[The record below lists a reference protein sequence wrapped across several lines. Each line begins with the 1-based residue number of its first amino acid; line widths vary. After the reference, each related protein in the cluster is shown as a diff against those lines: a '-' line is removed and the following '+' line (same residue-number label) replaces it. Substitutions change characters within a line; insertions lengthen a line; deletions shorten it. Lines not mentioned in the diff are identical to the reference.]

1 MGSGLCAGFLLTAFD
16 MESKMRSS
24 RLGVFVL
31 LTLTVF
37 LTANCGYFNRI
48 LSRKNLVD
56 GSVAYKERKFQE
68 AEDLFRRA
76 AERDPEG
83 LTLEGRTAQVF
94 LARTLHS
101 RYIGN
106 REDRSLAE
114 QAIEAYKK
122 SLAVDKNDQSSYK
135 AIASLLNDLQKTDEW
150 HQWVTARST
159 ESGIEP
165 QYRAEALT
173 SLAARK
179 NTCANEITDTEKTKK
194 TVKKDGKDVFQWV
207 KPEDPAELERL
218 RACVTDGLKLID
230 QAVELEPAEVKNAKN
245 LDIKSLTDQE
255 LKEKLSLFKVFESVR
270 SYKASLDA
278 QAMRL
283 ADMEGR
289 TADRDAL
296 KQQADNGRA
305 AFLEL
310 SAIDKEMQDEIDARI
325 AAAEAAENAN
335 ANANANAAK

>member
-1 MGSGLCAGFLLTAFD
+1 
-16 MESKMRSS
+16 MRSS

-56 GSVAYKERKFQE
+56 GSIAYKERKFQE
-68 AEDLFRRA
+68 AEEMFRKA
-76 AERDPEG
+76 AARDPEG
-83 LTLEGRTAQVF
+83 TTLEGRTAQVF

-106 REDRSLAE
+106 REDKALAE
-114 QAIEAYKK
+114 EAIEAYKK
-122 SLAVDKNDQSSYK
+122 SLAVDKDDQSSYK

-150 HQWVTARST
+150 NQWVTDRSNNT
-159 ESGIEP
+159 EIKP
-165 QYRAEALT
+165 QFRAEALT

-179 NTCANEITDTEKTKK
+179 NSCANEVTDTEKTKK

-207 KPEDPAELERL
+207 KPESPEELEKL
-218 RACVTDGLKLID
+218 RGCVTDGLKLID
-230 QAVELEPAEVKNAKN
+230 QAVALEPAQVKNAKSV
-245 LDIKSLTDQE
+245 DIKSLSDQE
-255 LKEKLSLFKVFESVR
+255 LKETLDLFKVFESVR

-289 TADRDAL
+289 AADRDAL
-296 KQQADNGRA
+296 KQQADAGRA

-310 SAIDKEMQDEIDARI
+310 SNVDKALQDEIDARR

>member
-1 MGSGLCAGFLLTAFD
+1 
-16 MESKMRSS
+16 MRSS

-31 LTLTVF
+31 ILLTVVF
-37 LTANCGYFNRI
+37 TANCSYFNRI

-56 GSVAYKERKFQE
+56 GSVAYKERKFAE
-68 AEDLFRRA
+68 AEELFRKA
-76 AERDPEG
+76 AARDPEG
-83 LTLEGRTAQVF
+83 ATLEGKTAQVF

-106 REDRSLAE
+106 REERQLAE
-114 QAIEAYKK
+114 EAIEAYKK
-122 SLAVDKNDQSSYK
+122 ALALDKNDQSSYK
-135 AIASLLNDLQKTDEW
+135 AVASLLNDLQKTDEW
-150 HQWVTARST
+150 QAWVTERSNRAD
-159 ESGIEP
+159 IEP

-218 RACVTDGLKLID
+218 RGCVTDGLKLID
-230 QAVELEPAEVKNAKN
+230 QAVALEPAEVKNAKN
-245 LDIKSLTDQE
+245 FDIKGASDQQLRE
-255 LKEKLSLFKVFESVR
+255 NLDLFKVFESVR

-283 ADMEGR
+283 AEMEGR
-289 TADRDAL
+289 TADRDNL
-296 KQQADNGRA
+296 KVQADAGRA

-310 SAIDKEMQDEIDARI
+310 SNVDKAIQDEMDARR

-335 ANANANAAK
+335 ANAAK